1 MTHIGFL
8 LADNSRHA
16 HKTNDQQ
23 VREIGVTGPQARL
36 LLLLNRFPGENQSL
50 YAELLEVEPITLCRM
65 VDRLE
70 EAELIERR
78 REPADRRAWRLHLTA
93 KSRKTIERLQHGVDS
108 LVDEMLAGLSAAE
121 RDELERLLKTIGS
134 NLAARREVARAAN
147 SFHRSADFRTPLA
160 RARAG

>member
-8 LADNSRHA
+8 LADNSRLA
-16 HKTNDQQ
+16 RWSFDQQ

-36 LLLLNRFPGENQSL
+36 LLLLNRFPGENQSF
-50 YAELLEVEPITLCRM
+50 YAELLEVAPITLCRM

-70 EAELIERR
+70 EAELIARR
-78 REPADRRAWRLHLTA
+78 RAPADRRAWRLHLTA

-147 SFHRSADFRTPLA
+147 
-160 RARAG
+160 G